1 MPTVQTRNRETQ
13 LKTMRQ
19 PVDQNQMDQE
29 DQAVVNKVLGG
40 DADAFE
46 HLFIKYRGHVAAI
59 VRRHVPGERVAE
71 NVQDAFVRAFQSLAG
86 WNGAATLRSWL
97 TTIAVRTCSDF
108 WRRQYRSREIPM
120 SRLSEAHREWLDSS
134 LSGQSRD
141 DWEKRGR
148 QAEAREIL
156 RWALDRLGPKD
167 RMVLELVYLEGRSVK
182 EAARLLG
189 WSTVNVKVRA
199 HRARKKINRWLL
211 EDGTDKR

>member
-1 MPTVQTRNRETQ
+1 MPTVQTRKCETQ

-19 PVDQNQMDQE
+19 SVDQNQMDQE

-46 HLFIKYRGHVAAI
+46 HLFIKYRGHVTAI
-59 VRRHVPGERVAE
+59 VRRHVPGDRVAE

-86 WNGAATLRSWL
+86 WKGAATLRSWL